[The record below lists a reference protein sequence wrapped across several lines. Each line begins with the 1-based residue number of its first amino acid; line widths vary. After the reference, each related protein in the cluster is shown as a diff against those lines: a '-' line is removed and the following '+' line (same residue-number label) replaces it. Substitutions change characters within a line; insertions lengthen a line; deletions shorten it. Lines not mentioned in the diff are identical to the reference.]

1 MSIRAII
8 AEDEP
13 LARQCI
19 TAMARAYGIEVLAE
33 CKDGEEAI
41 CNLQKHRPDLLFL
54 DVQMP
59 GIDGFGV
66 LQELQPEV
74 VPAVIF
80 TTAYDRYAVRAFE
93 HDAVDYLLKPFD
105 EERFRKAVDRA
116 RLQLGNSSH
125 HAELI
130 GHLLRELNAARQ
142 APAGPQRLVVRS
154 RGQIAFVRV
163 DEIDW
168 IEASHNYVRI
178 HVGRDVHLLRETIG
192 DIETRLESERFLRIH
207 RSLIVN
213 VDRIRRLEACGYG
226 EYLVVLQ
233 DGKKLSLSRGYR
245 ERLDRLVDK
254 LIVSTE
260 SSSSSRNPDLPA
272 AALRKS

>member
-8 AEDEP
+8 AEDELP
-13 LARQCI
+13 ARQCI
-19 TAMARAYGIEVLAE
+19 AAMAKAYGIEVLAE
-33 CKDGEEAI
+33 CKDGEETI
-41 CNLQKHRPDLLFL
+41 RSLQKHRPDLLFL

-66 LQELQPEV
+66 LQEVQPEI

-80 TTAYDRYAVRAFE
+80 TTAYDHYAVRAFE

-116 RLQLGNSSH
+116 RQQLGNSSH

-142 APAGPQRLVVRS
+142 APTGPQRLVIRS
-154 RGQIAFVRV
+154 KGQIAFVRV
-163 DEIDW
+163 DEVDW

-178 HVGRDVHLLRETIG
+178 HVGKDVYLLRETIG
-192 DIETRLESERFLRIH
+192 EIETRLESERFLRIH

-254 LIVSTE
+254 LGVSTE
-260 SSSSSRNPDLPA
+260 TSARGPDLPA

>member
-1 MSIRAII
+1 MTIRAIV

-19 TAMARAYGIEVLAE
+19 AAMAKAYGIDVVAT
-33 CKDGEEAI
+33 CKDGEETVH
-41 CNLQKHRPDLLFL
+41 NLQKYRPELLFL

-66 LQELQPEV
+66 LQELQPEF

-80 TTAYDRYAVRAFE
+80 TTAYDHYAVRAFE

-116 RLQLGNSSH
+116 RLQLGNTSH
-125 HAELI
+125 HTELI
-130 GHLLRELNAARQ
+130 SHLLKELSAARQ
-142 APAGPQRLVVRS
+142 TPPGPQRLVVRS

-178 HVGRDVHLLRETIG
+178 HAGRDIHLLRETIG
-192 DIETRLESERFLRIH
+192 EIESRLESERFLRIH

-245 ERLDRLVDK
+245 ERLDQLVDK
-254 LIVSTE
+254 LGDSTE
-260 SSSSSRNPDLPA
+260 PLVRNSISQ

>member
-19 TAMARAYGIEVLAE
+19 AAMAKSYGIEVLAE
-33 CKDGEEAI
+33 CQDGEEAI
-41 CNLQKHRPDLLFL
+41 RSLQKHRPDLLFL

-66 LQELQPEV
+66 LQEVQPEI

-80 TTAYDRYAVRAFE
+80 TTAYDHYAVRAFE

-142 APAGPQRLVVRS
+142 APTGPQRLVIRS
-154 RGQIAFVRV
+154 KGQIAFVRV
-163 DEIDW
+163 DEVDW

-178 HVGRDVHLLRETIG
+178 HVGKDVHLLRETIG
-192 DIETRLESERFLRIH
+192 EIETRLESERFLRIH

-226 EYLVVLQ
+226 EYLVVLH

-254 LIVSTE
+254 LGVSTE
-260 SSSSSRNPDLPA
+260 SSARGSDLPA